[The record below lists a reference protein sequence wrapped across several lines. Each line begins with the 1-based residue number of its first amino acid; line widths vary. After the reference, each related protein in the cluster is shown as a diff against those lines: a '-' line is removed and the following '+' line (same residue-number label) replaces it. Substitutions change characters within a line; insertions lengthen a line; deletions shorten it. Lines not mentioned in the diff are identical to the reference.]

1 MSDLS
6 LTLVLQLKQVK
17 IIHDMAKVSI
27 KFENNTPFVGIFHVR
42 ELFSR
47 YVDFLSTKCRDSIVM
62 FIHIC
67 VFLFAIKVRLL

>member
-27 KFENNTPFVGIFHVR
+27 KIEINTPFVGIFHVR

-47 YVDFLSTKCRDSIVM
+47 YVDFVIDEV
-62 FIHIC
+62 
-67 VFLFAIKVRLL
+67 

>member
-47 YVDFLSTKCRDSIVM
+47 YVDFVIDEVLG
-62 FIHIC
+62 
-67 VFLFAIKVRLL
+67 

>member
-47 YVDFLSTKCRDSIVM
+47 YVNF
-62 FIHIC
+62 FIDE
-67 VFLFAIKVRLL
+67 V

>member
-27 KFENNTPFVGIFHVR
+27 KIEKYTPFVGIFHVR

-47 YVDFLSTKCRDSIVM
+47 YVDF
-62 FIHIC
+62 FIDE
-67 VFLFAIKVRLL
+67 VLG